1 MVALSPID
9 PTTVCVGD
17 EATNCTV
24 AAQACAVYLFIYFRE
39 RAGTRTGLA
48 CLLACVCCMHVILTG
63 CDTML
68 IDQMPGRVMAVD
80 CQLTT
85 GQC

>member
-17 EATNCTV
+17 EATNYCC
-24 AAQACAVYLFIYFRE
+24 CAGLRGVFIYLFP
-39 RAGTRTGLA
+39 RARGYSYRVGY
-48 CLLACVCCMHVILTG
+48 VILTG